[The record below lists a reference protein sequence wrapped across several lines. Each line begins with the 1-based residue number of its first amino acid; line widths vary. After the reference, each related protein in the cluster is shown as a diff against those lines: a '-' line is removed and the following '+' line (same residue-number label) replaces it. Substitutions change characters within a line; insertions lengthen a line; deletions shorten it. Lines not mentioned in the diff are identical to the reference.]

1 MIVVDGHFNRVRR
14 TMLEVLNNPNGFFEK
29 KIKDGIDLKPPYAII
44 GTLSF
49 LILANAVVLTQKLMG
64 NLLEDIPTIA
74 QLIVITFGLISVI
87 ASGVVGWLITS
98 GLFYTLSVLL
108 AGKGYFS
115 RVLEFIAYGFLPL
128 VLSSAISLV
137 LMTVMCLFTDFAM
150 NDPLAIEQAML
161 KSPYMIASNAIS
173 IIMALWSAN
182 IWVFAMIHSRDLTT
196 KKAMITVGIPMGLYL
211 VYMLYT
217 MYLALG

>member
-29 KIKDGIDLKPPYAII
+29 KIKDRIDLKPPYAII

-173 IIMALWSAN
+173 IIMVLWSAN
-182 IWVFAMIHSRDLTT
+182 IWVFAMIHSRNLTT